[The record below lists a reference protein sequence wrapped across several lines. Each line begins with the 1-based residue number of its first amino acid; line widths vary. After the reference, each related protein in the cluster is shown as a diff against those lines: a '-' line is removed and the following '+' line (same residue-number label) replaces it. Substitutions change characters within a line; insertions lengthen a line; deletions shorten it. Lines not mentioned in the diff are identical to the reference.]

1 MAVLFDQNWRHRIL
15 MLSLM
20 AVLAKKVIKMII
32 SLMNYPF
39 IILIIF
45 TDLFSTANKIFRKNR
60 NYIWSWFDID
70 FTRKLYNDT
79 SKFVILTWNVYK
91 SCQNLGFTHQ
101 TVSMFIRLTR
111 CKRKY
116 LWMLVFFA
124 NLVYPI
130 LIKCLIPIQR
140 YIHKKM
146 THQDTCS
153 HRQVKYLTQI

>member
-32 SLMNYPF
+32 SLMNHRF
-39 IILIIF
+39 MILLIF
-45 TDLFSTANKIFRKNR
+45 TGLFSAAKLNWSEICTLKRNFRKNR

-116 LWMLVFFA
+116 LWMLVF
-124 NLVYPI
+124 
-130 LIKCLIPIQR
+130 C
-140 YIHKKM
+140 
-146 THQDTCS
+146 
-153 HRQVKYLTQI
+153 